1 MFGSLGG
8 PEIILIFVVALI
20 VFGPKRLPEI
30 GRKVGGLVRELRRAT
45 GEFRSSVEREIGLD
59 PVEGLDQARKARR
72 DILATV
78 SDPIRE
84 VTQGAIAVARDARRE
99 AKEALRV
106 EEALEEDRALDG
118 DDAGPSEKVDP
129 PGPSGRTA
137 REGTEHSPAAASE
150 EPSPP

>member
-8 PEIILIFVVALI
+8 PEIVLIFVVALI

-84 VTQGAIAVARDARRE
+84 VTQGAIGVARDARRE
-99 AKEALRV
+99 AKEALG
-106 EEALEEDRALDG
+106 ALEGDLDEEKALEREDEGA
-118 DDAGPSEKVDP
+118 PSDEGHP
-129 PGPSGRTA
+129 PGPSGQRSVPA
-137 REGTEHSPAAASE
+137 GTEHSPAA
-150 EPSPP
+150 P

>member
-72 DILATV
+72 DILTTV

-84 VTQGAIAVARDARRE
+84 VTQGAIGVAREARRE
-99 AKEALRV
+99 AKEALRAGAALD
-106 EEALEEDRALDG
+106 EEEKALEG
-118 DDAGPSEKVDP
+118 DEAGLSESGHR
-129 PGPSGRTA
+129 PGPSGRIVRPGA
-137 REGTEHSPAAASE
+137 EQAPAA
-150 EPSPP
+150 

>member
-8 PEIILIFVVALI
+8 PEIVLIFVVALI

-59 PVEGLDQARKARR
+59 PVSGLEQARKARR
-72 DILATV
+72 DILTTV

-84 VTQGAIAVARDARRE
+84 VTQGAIGVARDAQRE
-99 AKEALRV
+99 AKEALRA
-106 EEALEEDRALDG
+106 EEALEG
-118 DDAGPSEKVDP
+118 DEAGPSEKGHP
-129 PGPSGRTA
+129 QGPSGRSVRA
-137 REGTEHSPAAASE
+137 GTEDAP
-150 EPSPP
+150 